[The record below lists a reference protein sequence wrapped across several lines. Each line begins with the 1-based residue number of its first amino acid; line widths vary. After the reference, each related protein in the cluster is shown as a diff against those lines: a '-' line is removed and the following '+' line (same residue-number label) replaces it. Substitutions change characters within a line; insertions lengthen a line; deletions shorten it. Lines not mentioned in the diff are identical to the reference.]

1 MKTLNQLI
9 KVFSDFADNH
19 AQLHSFGVGDL
30 FEAGMSES
38 LDYPILW
45 VQPQESRIIK
55 GQTGYN
61 RTDTLFRVFIVDRV
75 KKDEGNENEV
85 LSDCNLICHDL
96 VKYIDSYPEFLLNDY
111 TLNNFDV
118 TMEYVTEKLKDEVS
132 GIYTQMTFSTPFNS
146 GCSTP
151 LNS

>member
-9 KVFSDFADNH
+9 KVFEDFADNH
-19 AQLHSFGVGDL
+19 AQVHSFGVGDL

-38 LDYPILW
+38 LDYPVVWI
-45 VQPQESRIIK
+45 QPTESRIIK

-85 LSDCNLICHDL
+85 LSDCNLIGHDL
-96 VKYIDSYPEFLLNDY
+96 VKYIDSYPTFLLNDY
-111 TLNNFDV
+111 TLNNNDV
-118 TMEYVTEKLKDEVS
+118 VMEYVTEKLKDEVS
-132 GIYTQMTFSTPFNS
+132 GVYMQMSFTTPFNS

-151 LNS
+151 LNI